1 MAKTA
6 RDIMTTRVI
15 TTTAAA
21 TVGEVARALA
31 HNGISGMPVVGEGD
45 VVGLRSK
52 VVGIISEADIL
63 TAAMGA
69 PVEAVMSREVVSVGP
84 DTPISDIIKRLAQKS
99 IKRVPVIDGAGN
111 LMGIVSRAD
120 IVAAMASE

>member
-6 RDIMTTRVI
+6 RDIMTARVV
-15 TTTAAA
+15 TTTASA
-21 TVGEVARALA
+21 TVAEVAKLLTD
-31 HNGISGMPVVGEGD
+31 NGISGMPVVGEGE

-52 VVGIISEADIL
+52 VIGIISEADIL
-63 TAAMGA
+63 TASKDA
-69 PVEAVMSREVVSVGP
+69 PVESVMSREVVSVGP
-84 DTPISDIIKRLAQKS
+84 DTPISEVIKRLAQRS
-99 IKRVPVIDGAGN
+99 IKRVPVIDDAGN

>member
-1 MAKTA
+1 MEKTA
-6 RDIMTTRVI
+6 RDIMTTRVV
-15 TTTAAA
+15 TTTASA

-45 VVGLRSK
+45 VVGLPSK
-52 VVGIISEADIL
+52 VIGIISEADIL
-63 TAAMGA
+63 TAGVDT
-69 PVEAVMSREVVSVGP
+69 PVESVMTREVVSVAP
-84 DTPISDIIKRLAQKS
+84 DTPLSEIVKRLAQKS
-99 IKRVPVIDGAGN
+99 IKRVPVIDDAGN

>member
-6 RDIMTTRVI
+6 RDIMTARVV
-15 TTTAAA
+15 TTTASA
-21 TVGEVARALA
+21 TVAEAAKLLTD
-31 HNGISGMPVVGEGD
+31 NGISGMPVVGEGE
-45 VVGLRSK
+45 VVGLLSK
-52 VVGIISEADIL
+52 VIGIVSQADII
-63 TAAMGA
+63 TASKDA
-69 PVEAVMSREVVSVGP
+69 PVESVMSREVVSVGP
-84 DTPISDIIKRLAQKS
+84 DTPISEVIKSLAQKN

>member
-6 RDIMTTRVI
+6 RDIMTARVV
-15 TTTAAA
+15 TTTASA
-21 TVGEVARALA
+21 TVAEVAKLLTD
-31 HNGISGMPVVGEGD
+31 NGISGMPVVGEGE
-45 VVGLRSK
+45 VVGLLSK
-52 VVGIISEADIL
+52 VIGIVSQADIL
-63 TAAMGA
+63 AAPMDA
-69 PVEAVMSREVVSVGP
+69 PVESVMSREVVSVGP
-84 DTPISDIIKRLAQKS
+84 DTPITEIIKSLAQKS

>member
-15 TTTAAA
+15 TTTASA
-21 TVGEVARALA
+21 TVAEVAKLLTD
-31 HNGISGMPVVGEGD
+31 NGISGMPVVGEGE
-45 VVGLRSK
+45 VVGLLSK
-52 VVGIISEADIL
+52 VIGIISEADIL
-63 TAAMGA
+63 TASKDA
-69 PVEAVMSREVVSVGP
+69 PVESVMSREVVSVGP
-84 DTPISDIIKRLAQKS
+84 DTPISEVIKRLAQRS
-99 IKRVPVIDGAGN
+99 IKRVPVIDDAGN